1 MSTIRHAARTS
12 FNLVMALVLAVSLGL
27 TGGLASTAR
36 AWADDDA
43 AAQGADAD
51 AAAAPEAANDTSEAL
66 NYFDDAAY
74 QDFGLDISQTPTD
87 FNSDTSDDPLA
98 GFESYEPQNLYV
110 SC

>member
-1 MSTIRHAARTS
+1 MSTIQHAARTS

-36 AWADDDA
+36 AWADDDT
-43 AAQGADAD
+43 AAQGADTD
-51 AAAAPEAANDTSEAL
+51 AAAAPTANDTSEAL

-98 GFESYEPQNLYV
+98 GFESYEPQNRYV
-110 SC
+110 S